1 MMRILVVDDDP
12 AELLLASIAL
22 RDLGGFEVILAQ
34 QGKEAVEY
42 AKNQLPDAILI
53 DFVLGDMDGPEVFQ
67 ILRNSKDTSQIP
79 IIFHTAKTDPSEVA
93 SLIALGAKGVIGKP
107 SDPMHLADEIK
118 RILHQP

>member
-1 MMRILVVDDDP
+1 MRILVVDDDP

-34 QGKEAVEY
+34 QGKEAVEC

-53 DFVLGDMDGPEVFQ
+53 DFVLDDMDGPEVFQ
-67 ILRNSKDTSQIP
+67 MLRKSKDTSQIP